1 MVTNCS
7 PLKTMRPLFIF
18 LFVLVAFQSFSQ
30 APVVT
35 NVEPLVTFP
44 NDTIFITGNGFSS
57 NEADLQVWFGSVRG
71 TILQS
76 TDFLIEVI
84 VPPSATVCNIEVMNL
99 VTKTSGRS
107 LERFMSSYSGTG
119 FSTTKFAAPVQFSY
133 NLEQAWDLCSCDFNN
148 DGKPDIAGTK
158 YTSGPNL
165 AILRNTSSP
174 GTISFTQTLF
184 SLGFGTENI
193 QCSDLD
199 GDGKSDLVI
208 TRTGNERYELYILKN
223 TTTDPNNITFTAIGS
238 AIKLKLEFVLNG
250 VTEAATRVSLFD
262 LNKDGKSDIVVTNFS
277 DAVNLDG
284 STGQNGVLYVFTN
297 KSSAGTLSFLETDR
311 VRIVIPGITT
321 YESAVQ
327 DFNNDGFPDIMFNR
341 WLTNDLYIL
350 ENKGTSTISFENPV
364 MIPVSGTFNRM
375 VNYDFNSDGLQ
386 DLVMTSTSTDRLA
399 LMMNTSTGGNFA
411 FSTQPQ
417 IVTGDGP
424 WGIDIND
431 VDGDGDAD
439 LAVAN
444 RDEASLSIFL
454 NNGAATPSFT
464 INTLATS
471 NLLPTRNIKLQDFDG
486 DGKPDIAYTSF
497 RETPV
502 ASTISIL
509 RNQNCHQPVILNEPP
524 LSICNSQTVRLQT
537 IPAIN
542 VTYTWKDENSTTV
555 GTNSPNFD
563 LTGITS
569 DKTYTVTATNVAD
582 GCAIVS
588 APIAVDYINA
598 ASVGT
603 PNFTTNAPLC
613 SGEVLTLQSSTVGT
627 SYVWTGPGGFEQTT
641 ATGTYTFPSPSDA
654 SSAGEYG
661 VVVKNSSGCAST
673 LKTATVEVVNL
684 ADFTITSD
692 NLYTQICT
700 GTPVA
705 LSVNDADNH
714 SYKWYKDNVLI
725 AAQTNPSLTVT
736 ATGSYHVVIK
746 HDILGCELPIDP
758 VALTYFTKPVAA
770 FVVPDGCAGEI
781 ISFDNQS
788 TIDAGAT
795 KIYTWTFG
803 DAESSSIEE
812 PTHQYAT
819 NGAFTAK
826 LKIDYQNTSGCVSN
840 EASDIVN
847 IQSAIVPVI
856 SSTKAEACAEE
867 EVTLSLNASFT
878 SVTWSTTE
886 TSSTIDVVP
895 GPYNVNT
902 VDANGCPGFDDITIT
917 ALTSPVVTVTAD
929 DPTIAAGGI
938 AQLTAAPADF
948 VSYLWTPSEG
958 LSATTISNPTATPVV
973 TTTYLLQVTND
984 AGCAGE
990 AQITIT
996 VEGVSGFPAAFSPNG
1011 DGENEIWNIKAESMP
1026 DCSLTIFDGR
1036 GRRVFEKKG
1045 ENWDGTYNGTAVPD
1059 GTYYYVFSCP
1069 AGKPVTGAVLV
1080 FR

>member
-1 MVTNCS
+1 
-7 PLKTMRPLFIF
+7 MRPLFIF

-35 NVEPLVTFP
+35 NVEPLITFP
-44 NDTIFITGNGFSS
+44 NDTIIITGNGFSS
-57 NEADLQVWFGSVRG
+57 NESDLQVWFGPVKG

-84 VPPSATVCNIEVMNL
+84 VPASANVCNIEVMNL

-107 LERFMSSYSGTG
+107 LERFMPSFSGTG
-119 FSTTKFAAPVQFSY
+119 FTTTKFSAPLVFSY

-148 DGKPDIAGTK
+148 DGKPEIAATK
-158 YTSGPNL
+158 YNNGPNL
-165 AILRNTSSP
+165 AILRNTSTP
-174 GTISFTQTLF
+174 GAMSFVQQLF
-184 SLGFGTENI
+184 PLAFGTENI

-223 TTTDPNNITFTAIGS
+223 TTTDPNNITFTPIGS

-277 DAVNLDG
+277 DAVNLNG
-284 STGQNGVLYVFTN
+284 ATGQNGVLYVFTN
-297 KSSAGTLSFLETDR
+297 KSSAGTLSFSDTDR

-327 DFNNDGFPDIMFNR
+327 DFNNDGYPDIMFNR

-364 MIPVSGTFNRM
+364 MTPVSGTFNRM
-375 VNYDFNSDGLQ
+375 ANYDFNKDGLQ
-386 DLVMTSTSTDRLA
+386 DLVMTSTSTDRLV
-399 LMMNTSTGGNFA
+399 LMMNTSTGGNFS
-411 FSTQPQ
+411 FSAQPQ
-417 IVTGDGP
+417 IVSGDGP
-424 WGIDIND
+424 WGIDVND

-444 RDEASLSIFL
+444 RDEASLSVFV

-464 INTLATS
+464 MNAIATTNS
-471 NLLPTRNIKLQDFDG
+471 LPTRNIKLQDYDG

-497 RETPV
+497 RETPL

-509 RNQNCHQPVILNEPP
+509 RNQNCHQPVLLNDPP
-524 LSICNSQTVRLQT
+524 LSICNGQTIRLQT

-542 VTYTWKDENSTTV
+542 VTYTWKDEASTTV

-563 LTGITS
+563 VSGITS
-569 DKTYTVTATNVAD
+569 NKSYTVTATSAVD
-582 GCAIVS
+582 GCTIAS
-588 APIAVDYINA
+588 APIAITYVNA
-598 ASVGT
+598 ASIGT

-627 SYVWTGPGGFEQTT
+627 SYIWTGPGGFEQTT
-641 ATGTYTFPSPSDA
+641 ASNSYTFPTPSDA
-654 SSAGEYG
+654 SSAGEYA

-673 LKTATVEVVNL
+673 QKTATVEVVNL

-700 GTPVA
+700 GTTVA

-714 SYKWYKDNVLI
+714 SYKWYKDNVLMGG
-725 AAQTNPSLTVT
+725 QVNPSLNVT
-736 ATGSYHVVIK
+736 ATGSYHVVIT
-746 HDILGCELPIDP
+746 HDVLGCELPLQP
-758 VALTYFTKPVAA
+758 VALTYFTKPVAS
-770 FVVPDGCAGEI
+770 FIVNDGCMGETL
-781 ISFDNQS
+781 SFDNTS
-788 TIDAGAT
+788 ATDAAAT

-803 DAESSSIEE
+803 DAESSPIEE
-812 PTHQYAT
+812 PTHVYAT
-819 NGAFTAK
+819 SGPFTAK
-826 LKIDYQNTSGCVSN
+826 LKIDYASASGCVSN
-840 EASDIVN
+840 EASDVVN
-847 IQSAIVPVI
+847 IMAAIVPVI
-856 SSTKAEACAEE
+856 SSTKMEACPEE
-867 EVTLSLNASFT
+867 EVTLSLNTSF
-878 SVTWSTTE
+878 SSITWNTTE
-886 TSSTIDVVP
+886 TSNTISVVP
-895 GPYNVNT
+895 GPYNVTT

-917 ALTSPVVTVTAD
+917 PLVSPTVTVTAD
-929 DPTIAAGGI
+929 NSTIAAGGT
-938 AQLTAAPADF
+938 AQLTASPADL
-948 VSYLWTPSEG
+948 VSYLWTPADG
-958 LSATTISNPTATPVV
+958 LSATTISNPTAAPVV
-973 TTTYLLQVTND
+973 TTTYVLQVTDD

-990 AQITIT
+990 GQITIT
-996 VEGVSGFPAAFSPNG
+996 VEGGSAFPAAFSPNG
-1011 DGENEIWNIKAESMP
+1011 DGENEIWNIKAETRP

-1045 ENWDGTYNGTAVPD
+1045 ENWNGTYNGTAVPD

-1069 AGKPVTGAVLV
+1069 SEKPVTGAVLV